1 MIPVRPAAEPPA
13 FDADVRQPG
22 LRAVAELAGETPVR
36 AAGRRYKQVA
46 ESREE
51 IPAGAFPPYWRAA
64 LGDLLAGYG
73 RICSYLCLYIPRGT
87 GAPSVDHMVAK
98 SRRWDQVY
106 EWRNYRL
113 ACSWMNARKGAVASV
128 LDPFEIGDGWFA
140 LELVGF
146 QVVPG
151 AGLAADDL
159 AAVEATIE
167 RLRLSDQI
175 CCEARAEYAEYYWK
189 GEIRIGYL
197 TRHAPFVAREL
208 RRQGRLRNEDC

>member
-22 LRAVAELAGETPVR
+22 LRAIVELAGETPVR

-64 LGDLLAGYG
+64 LGDL
-73 RICSYLCLYIPRGT
+73 
-87 GAPSVDHMVAK
+87 
-98 SRRWDQVY
+98 
-106 EWRNYRL
+106 
-113 ACSWMNARKGAVASV
+113 
-128 LDPFEIGDGWFA
+128 
-140 LELVGF
+140 
-146 QVVPG
+146 
-151 AGLAADDL
+151 
-159 AAVEATIE
+159 
-167 RLRLSDQI
+167 
-175 CCEARAEYAEYYWK
+175 
-189 GEIRIGYL
+189 